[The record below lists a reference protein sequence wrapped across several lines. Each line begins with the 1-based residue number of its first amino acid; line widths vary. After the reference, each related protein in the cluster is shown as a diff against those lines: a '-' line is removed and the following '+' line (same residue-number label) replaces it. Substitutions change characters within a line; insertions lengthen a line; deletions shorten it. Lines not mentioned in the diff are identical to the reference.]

1 MRDLFP
7 HIGLGKLCGWFG
19 LSRQAYYQHR
29 SSAVRTTICEELILD
44 RVKQIREKHRRMGTR
59 KLYQKLSPFLQANQI
74 KMGRDGLFSLLS
86 AHHLLIRKRKR
97 RVQTTQSFHW
107 LRKYPNLIKDFNPRA
122 PNQLW
127 VSDITYWKIAI
138 GYVYISFI
146 TDAFS
151 HKIVGYHLA
160 RTLETVETIQ
170 ALNMA
175 LADFEEQAL
184 TQLIH
189 HSDRGVQYC
198 SGVYVERL
206 KQYQVQISMTEQGD
220 PLENP
225 VAERLNGIIKQE
237 YLYDLEVDSFEEA
250 QKQLD
255 QAVRL
260 YNEDRPHM
268 SIDNLTPSQ
277 VHHASEHIQYKKKWK
292 NYYQNQNYSVNLN
305 QDLDKNV
312 KS

>member
-1 MRDLFP
+1 MRERFP
-7 HIGLGKLCGWFG
+7 RIGLAKLCGWFG

-29 SSAVRTTICEELILD
+29 SCAIHRTICEELILEQ
-44 RVKQIREKHRRMGTR
+44 VKLIREKHRRMGTR
-59 KLYQKLSPFLQANQI
+59 KLYQKLAPFLRAHQI
-74 KMGRDGLFSLLS
+74 KMGRDALFSLLS

-107 LRKYPNLIKDFNPRA
+107 LRKYPNLIKAFTPSA

-127 VSDITYWKIAI
+127 VSDITYWKIAS

-160 RTLETVETIQ
+160 KTLETVETIQ

-175 LADFEEQAL
+175 LAPFEEKAL
-184 TQLIH
+184 DQLIH

-198 SGVYVERL
+198 SGAYVDRL
-206 KQYQVQISMTEQGD
+206 KKYQIQISMTEQGD

-225 VAERLNGIIKQE
+225 VAERLNGIIKEE
-237 YLYDLEVDSFEEA
+237 YLYHVEVNSFEEA
-250 QKQLD
+250 QKHLD
-255 QAVRL
+255 QAVKL

-268 SIDNLTPSQ
+268 SIDNLTPSH
-277 VHHASEHIQYKKKWK
+277 VHHASEHLQYKKKWK
-292 NYYQNQNYSVNLN
+292 NYYQYQNDSVNSW
-305 QDLDKNV
+305 QDLKQSV